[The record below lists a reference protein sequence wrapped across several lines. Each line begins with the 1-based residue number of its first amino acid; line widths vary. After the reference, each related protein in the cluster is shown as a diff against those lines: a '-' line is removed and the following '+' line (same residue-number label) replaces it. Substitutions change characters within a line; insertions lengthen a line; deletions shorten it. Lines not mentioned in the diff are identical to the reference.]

1 MPGIGDNTGT
11 AAAELDK
18 FIDTSME
25 GTEDSFL
32 DEDDQGFDTD
42 DDTPEESD
50 TEDTDTSPDA
60 EPELPLEQQQ
70 QRQQPAIDPQNPNGY
85 TRVGHLFAD
94 KAGNIVNSQGR
105 VIAAKGEAARHWV
118 NMSKQA
124 GQAQN
129 LQRQLQIQQA
139 EVQRHGD
146 LIARA
151 RDVAEMPRK
160 LGISPEDYNE
170 GVALLA
176 RWGKDPVGVAREVVS
191 RTLAMGHNVTDILGN
206 SAGNALEM
214 GAIRQLVNEATRGQR
229 QQEQMSAAEQQRN
242 QQSRQQ
248 YEQFVMRYPD
258 AETHGDA
265 IANLMNNHQLSAVE
279 AYHEVRHFAQ
289 RYGLDFSQPLAPQI
303 QSARAQQPNGNGQRS
318 PQTQRAPM
326 VNGASGGRSQ
336 MTTETEYADPNT
348 DWSSI
353 LNSVLRDSQ

>member
-1 MPGIGDNTGT
+1 MAGPDVN
-11 AAAELDK
+11 AAELDK

-32 DEDDQGFDTD
+32 DEDDQGFDVEDGEEQDTD
-42 DDTPEESD
+42 DTEEV
-50 TEDTDTSPDA
+50 DTSP
-60 EPELPLEQQQ
+60 EPELPLE
-70 QRQQPAIDPQNPNGY
+70 RPEQPDQSRTAIDPQNPNGY

-124 GQAQN
+124 GQAQALSRQLE
-129 LQRQLQIQQA
+129 LQRN
-139 EVQRHGD
+139 ETQRHGD

-151 RDVAEMPRK
+151 REVAELPQR
-160 LGISPEDYNE
+160 LGISPQDYNE

-176 RWGKDPVGVAREVVS
+176 NWNKDPVGVAREVVS

-214 GAIRQLVNEATRGQR
+214 GAIRQLINEATRGQR
-229 QQEQMSAAEQQRN
+229 QQEQMTAAQQ
-242 QQSRQQ
+242 QARQESQRQ
-248 YEQFVMRYPD
+248 YEGFVMRYPD

-279 AYHEVRHFAQ
+279 AYHEVRNFATKH
-289 RYGLDFSQPLAPQI
+289 GLDFSQPLAPQI
-303 QSARAQQPNGNGQRS
+303 QTARAQQQNGNGQRS
-318 PQTQRAPM
+318 PQTRRAPM

>member
-1 MPGIGDNTGT
+1 MAGPDVN
-11 AAAELDK
+11 AAELDK

-42 DDTPEESD
+42 DGNDE
-50 TEDTDTSPDA
+50 PDA
-60 EPELPLEQQQ
+60 ADDAPDTGPEPELPLEQPE
-70 QRQQPAIDPQNPNGY
+70 QPSRPGTDPANPNGY

-124 GQAQN
+124 GQAQQLARQLE
-129 LQRQLQIQQA
+129 LQRN
-139 EVQRHGD
+139 ETQRHGD

-151 RDVAEMPRK
+151 REVAELPQR
-160 LGISPEDYNE
+160 LGISPQDYNE

-176 RWGKDPVGVAREVVS
+176 NWNKDPVGVAREVVS

-214 GAIRQLVNEATRGQR
+214 GAIRQLINEATRGQR
-229 QQEQMSAAEQQRN
+229 QQEQTTAARQQQEQQG
-242 QQSRQQ
+242 RQQ

-265 IANLMNNHQLSAVE
+265 IANLMNTHQLSAVE
-279 AYHEVRHFAQ
+279 AYHEVRNFATKH
-289 RYGLDFSQPLAPQI
+289 GLDFSHPLAPQI
-303 QSARAQQPNGNGQRS
+303 QQTRAQQSNGNGQRS

-326 VNGASGGRSQ
+326 VNGASGGRST